1 MIYKE
6 SVFVAKR
13 GQKLATYYKVAANE
27 SSDAILLF
35 HGYAEHVG
43 RYRSFID
50 RLSRVGF
57 HVFAIDHHGHG
68 NSEGTFGLLKSFDT
82 LVDDASE
89 WFDSLKKQHPDFK
102 WHVFGHSMGGGIAL
116 NFTLHHQSELQTMML
131 SGPLIMLPD
140 GTPEIVKAIGRVVA
154 AILPSVP
161 IIPIDFDAIS
171 RDPDVVQRYKDDPR
185 VYSGKVR
192 ARTAIEMD
200 KFANR
205 IQKRLSEITLP
216 FWVGHGDLDRIVSPL
231 GSKLLYDEASSTD
244 KTMKLYNGLF
254 HEILNEPESA
264 VVTHDI
270 TLWLKKRVGK

>member
-1 MIYKE
+1 MIFKE
-6 SVFVAKR
+6 SVFITKR
-13 GQKLATYYKVAANE
+13 GQNLATYYKVATGE

-43 RYRSFID
+43 RYRTFID
-50 RLSRVGF
+50 RLSREGF

-68 NSEGTFGLLKSFDT
+68 NSEGKFGLLKSFDT
-82 LVDDASE
+82 LVDDVSD

-116 NFTLHHQSELQTMML
+116 NFALNRQDELQTMML

-140 GTPEIVKAIGRVVA
+140 GTPGIVKAVGRVVA
-154 AILPSVP
+154 AIFPSVP
-161 IIPIDFDAIS
+161 IIPIDFDALS
-171 RDPDVVQRYKDDPR
+171 RDPDVVRRYKDDPR

-192 ARTAIEMD
+192 ARTAIEID
-200 KFANR
+200 KFASR
-205 IQKRLSEITLP
+205 IRKRLSEITLP
-216 FWVGHGDLDRIVSPL
+216 FWVGHGDLDRITSPY
-231 GSKLLYDEASSTD
+231 GSKLLYENASSAD
-244 KTMKLYNGLF
+244 KTLKLYNGLF

-264 VVTHDI
+264 IVTHDL